1 MMNTPTLPRE
11 QSATSV
17 SEKTEKSRPLSENRV
32 LLHGVSW
39 ETFECLLADVGDRRK
54 TLFNYIKGNLEIM
67 SPLSLHEGSSR
78 FFDKLLTIFVDELD
92 IDMRCL
98 GSLLMKS
105 SELKIGGEPDSCYY
119 IKNELAI
126 RAQENVIV
134 GQDPPPD
141 LVLEVDITNPSDRRL
156 PIYALLG
163 VPEVWRYD
171 GYSLE
176 FLALQNGGYV
186 AIENSLSFP
195 TLPAAIIVEYVQKRL
210 LLGESKTLKEFRG
223 WVKAIARGLT

>member
-1 MMNTPTLPRE
+1 MTATTLSKPITSSAIAE
-11 QSATSV
+11 QI
-17 SEKTEKSRPLSENRV
+17 RPIAEDRV
-32 LLHGVSW
+32 ILHNVSW
-39 ETFECLLADVGDRRK
+39 LTFESLLTDLGDRRK
-54 TLFNYIKGNLEIM
+54 TLFHYLNGTLEIM

-78 FFDKLLTIFVDELD
+78 FFDRLLTVFVDELE

-98 GSLLMKS
+98 GSLLMKIP
-105 SELKIGGEPDSCYY
+105 ELKIGGEPDSCYY
-119 IKNELAI
+119 LKNELRI

-156 PIYALLG
+156 PIYALLN

-176 FLALQNGGYV
+176 FLALENAEYKP
-186 AIENSLSFP
+186 IEKSLAFP
-195 TLPAAIIVEYVQKRL
+195 DLPAPIIVEYVQQRL
-210 LLGESKTLKEFRG
+210 VLGESATLRKFRK
-223 WVKAIARGLT
+223 WVRANYDFTQG